1 MKHSRETNTLRRKRW
16 KNKSKVNKKRWKKK
30 SKVKIVSG
38 CPGYEGKSVIP
49 SFN

>member
-1 MKHSRETNTLRRKRW
+1 LRETNNLSRKRW
-16 KNKSKVNKKRWKKK
+16 KNKSKVNKKSWKRK

-38 CPGYEGKSVIP
+38 CPRREGKSVIP